1 MSLLT
6 TLKTKENP
14 MDIFLAVNQTTGYM
28 EMIFDNYE
36 DAKAWTDSQTA
47 KTGDLYDLEEEEA
60 C

>member
-1 MSLLT
+1 
-6 TLKTKENP
+6 